1 MSFRG
6 ISVSGRIVVTGTLVL
21 GAAIGVRGSGAAHD
35 STATPTIT
43 TTATAST
50 TASSARALSRPFLA
64 QYTRPADVPFPKD
77 NAYTAAREKLGRTLF
92 FDPRLSGSNWISCA
106 SCHNPGFAWGDA
118 LPRAIGHGMQTLG
131 RRTPTIL
138 NLAWADAVFWD
149 GRADTLEAQ
158 ALGPIQ
164 APGEM
169 NQSIADLAR
178 KLETIEGY
186 RPLFAAAYPGESIS
200 GETVAKAIA
209 TFERG
214 VVSTPAPFDL
224 WVMGDDT
231 AISDDAQKGFV
242 LFNTT
247 ARCAKCHSGWR
258 LTNDSFHD
266 IGVPGHD
273 AGRGALPMLK
283 EIPVLQHA
291 FKTPTLRDVNRR
303 GPYMH
308 DGSVATLEEVVDLY
322 DRGGAER
329 RPSLSPDMQALHLSA
344 IEKRQLI
351 AFLHTLTSPQPPVVI
366 PELPR

>member
-1 MSFRG
+1 MSFKG
-6 ISVSGRIVVTGTLVL
+6 ISVSGRIVVTGTLILSAV
-21 GAAIGVRGSGAAHD
+21 IGVRGSG
-35 STATPTIT
+35 S
-43 TTATAST
+43 S
-50 TASSARALSRPFLA
+50 SSARALSRPFLA
-64 QYTRPADVPFPKD
+64 QYSRPADVPFPKD
-77 NAYTAAREKLGRTLF
+77 NAYTPAREKLGRTLF

-106 SCHNPGFAWGDA
+106 SCHNPGFSWGDG
-118 LPRAIGHGMQTLG
+118 LPRAIGHGMQVLG

-149 GRADTLEAQ
+149 GRADSLEAQ

-169 NQSIADLAR
+169 NQSVGDLAK
-178 KLETIEGY
+178 KLNAIEGY
-186 RPLFAAAYPGESIS
+186 RSLFAAAYPGEPIAP
-200 GETVAKAIA
+200 ETVAKAIA

-231 AISDDAQKGFV
+231 AMSDDAQKGFV

-258 LTNDSFHD
+258 FTNDSFHD
-266 IGVPGHD
+266 IGIPGQD
-273 AGRGALPMLK
+273 TGRGALLK
-283 EIPVLQHA
+283 EIDVMQHA

-308 DGSVATLEEVVDLY
+308 DGSVATLEEVVELY
-322 DRGGAER
+322 DRGGMER
-329 RPSLSPDMQALHLSA
+329 RPSLSPDMQSLRLTAV
-344 IEKRQLI
+344 EKRQLL
-351 AFLHTLTSPQPPVVI
+351 AFLHTLTSPQPPIVM

>member
-1 MSFRG
+1 MSFTG
-6 ISVSGRIVVTGTLVL
+6 ISVSGRMVVTGTLIL
-21 GAAIGVRGSGAAHD
+21 GAAIGVRGSGSPND
-35 STATPTIT
+35 STGT
-43 TTATAST
+43 TKTTT
-50 TASSARALSRPFLA
+50 TASSTRALSRPFLA

-77 NAYTAAREKLGRTLF
+77 NAYTPAREKLGRTLF

-106 SCHNPGFAWGDA
+106 SCHNPGFSWGDG
-118 LPRAIGHGMQTLG
+118 LPRAIGHGMQVLG

-138 NLAWADAVFWD
+138 NLAWADSVFWD

-164 APGEM
+164 AAGEM
-169 NQSIADLAR
+169 NQSVGDLAN
-178 KLETIEGY
+178 KLSAIDGY
-186 RPLFAAAYPGESIS
+186 GPLFAAAYPGEAIAAQ
-200 GETVAKAIA
+200 TVAKAIA

-231 AISDDAQKGFV
+231 AMSDDAQKGFV

-247 ARCAKCHSGWR
+247 ARCVKCHSGWR
-258 LTNDSFHD
+258 FTNDSFHD
-266 IGVPGHD
+266 IGVPGQD
-273 AGRGALPMLK
+273 TGRGALLK
-283 EIPVLQHA
+283 EIPVMQHA

-308 DGSVATLEEVVDLY
+308 DGSVATLEEVVELY
-322 DRGGAER
+322 DRGGLEH
-329 RPSLSPDMQALHLSA
+329 RPSLSPDMQPLHLSA
-344 IEKRQLI
+344 VEKRQLL
-351 AFLHTLTSPQPPVVI
+351 AFLHTLTSPQPPIVV

>member
-1 MSFRG
+1 MSFKG
-6 ISVSGRIVVTGTLVL
+6 ISVSGRIVVTGTLIL
-21 GAAIGVRGSGAAHD
+21 GAAIGVRGSGASND
-35 STATPTIT
+35 SPTSTPASTSST
-43 TTATAST
+43 TTT
-50 TASSARALSRPFLA
+50 SARALSRPFLA

-77 NAYTAAREKLGRTLF
+77 NAYTPARETLGRTLF

-106 SCHNPGFAWGDA
+106 SCHNPGFAWGDG
-118 LPRAIGHGMQTLG
+118 LPRAIGHGMQVLG

-149 GRADTLEAQ
+149 GRADSLEAQ

-169 NQSIADLAR
+169 NQSVDDLAK
-178 KLETIEGY
+178 KLGAIDGY
-186 RPLFAAAYPGESIS
+186 RPLFAAAYPGEPIAPQ
-200 GETVAKAIA
+200 TVAKAIA

-231 AISDDAQKGFV
+231 AMSDDAQKGFV

-258 LTNDSFHD
+258 FTNDSFHD

-273 AGRGALPMLK
+273 TGRGALLK
-283 EIPVLQHA
+283 EIDVMQHA

-308 DGSVATLEEVVDLY
+308 DGSVATLDAVVDFY
-322 DRGGAER
+322 DRGGAAARE
-329 RPSLSPDMQALHLSA
+329 SLSKDLKPLGLTAA
-344 IEKRQLI
+344 EKRQLL
-351 AFLHTLTSPQPPVVI
+351 AFMGTLTSPGRSVQMPS
-366 PELPR
+366 LPR

>member
-1 MSFRG
+1 MSSQG
-6 ISVSGRIVVTGTLVL
+6 ITVSGRIVVIGTLIL
-21 GAAIGVRGSGAAHD
+21 GAAIGVRGSGSSD
-35 STATPTIT
+35 ESSNTPKT
-43 TTATAST
+43 TTTT
-50 TASSARALSRPFLA
+50 TASSLRALSRPFLA

-77 NAYTAAREKLGRTLF
+77 NAYTPAREKLGRTLF

-106 SCHNPGFAWGDA
+106 SCHNPGFSWGDG
-118 LPRAIGHGMQTLG
+118 LPRAVGHGMQVLG

-138 NLAWADAVFWD
+138 NLAWADSVFWD
-149 GRADTLEAQ
+149 GRADSLEAQ

-169 NQSIADLAR
+169 NQSIGDLAK
-178 KLETIEGY
+178 KLAAIEGY
-186 RPLFAAAYPGESIS
+186 RPMFAAAYPGEPIAP
-200 GETVAKAIA
+200 ETVAKAIA

-224 WVMGDDT
+224 WVMGDD
-231 AISDDAQKGFV
+231 AAMSDDAQKGFV

-258 LTNDSFHD
+258 FTNDSFHD
-266 IGVPGHD
+266 IGVPGQD
-273 AGRGALPMLK
+273 AGRGALLK
-283 EIPVLQHA
+283 EIPVMQHA
-291 FKTPTLRDVNRR
+291 FKTPTLRDANRR

-322 DRGGAER
+322 DRGGLEH
-329 RPSLSPDMQALHLSA
+329 RPSLSPDMKPLNLSA
-344 IEKRQLI
+344 IEKRQLL
-351 AFLHTLTSPQPPVVI
+351 AFLHTLTSPQPAIVM